1 MLSYLQLAVAL
12 PNFCDVDSSLIK
24 DKNFQNPS
32 EVLVPLYLFKSTLC
46 SVNNLK

>member
-24 DKNFQNPS
+24 TKLLES
-32 EVLVPLYLFKSTLC
+32 EVIGFVVLI
-46 SVNNLK
+46 